1 MVLEEV
7 KLDELNKIF
16 DKNSKNVFDFLLQR
30 TVISYPEFLPGQN
43 NTALYLEKKQCEQ
56 WVVQSLGL
64 KPVGEGSYPID
75 GINDKNGYDV
85 SSLALGQT
93 PTGKMKKQTGEKSLS
108 QKFEDENFGDENDN
122 LDSLFNSEKY
132 DEIIKAWKNILKKKW
147 EGTIKDQ
154 NLNDLYL
161 INLILYKPENKLMI
175 FLLKINHNNL
185 DEVTKGKVSAKK
197 TSVWFN
203 NFIDEKFGNVKVY
216 KSKKRGE
223 LRICPQ
229 EFIKNKSFLNF
240 DINNK
245 IDTKNLREIFDNK
258 NKKNKYLLKQ
268 SKRIKKFFSKLKD

>member
-7 KLDELNKIF
+7 KIDELNKIF
-16 DKNSKNVFDFLLQR
+16 DNKSKKVFDYLLQR

-75 GINDKNGYDV
+75 GINNKIGYDV

-147 EGTIKDQ
+147 VGTIKGQ
-154 NLNDLYL
+154 NLKDLYL
-161 INLILYKPENKLMI
+161 INLILL
-175 FLLKINHNNL
+175 
-185 DEVTKGKVSAKK
+185 
-197 TSVWFN
+197 
-203 NFIDEKFGNVKVY
+203 
-216 KSKKRGE
+216 
-223 LRICPQ
+223 
-229 EFIKNKSFLNF
+229 
-240 DINNK
+240 
-245 IDTKNLREIFDNK
+245 
-258 NKKNKYLLKQ
+258 
-268 SKRIKKFFSKLKD
+268 

>member
-7 KLDELNKIF
+7 KIDELNKIF

-175 FLLKINHNNL
+175 FLLKINLNNL
-185 DEVTKGKVSAKK
+185 DEVTKGKVSPKK

-216 KSKKRGE
+216 KSKKRVE

-245 IDTKNLREIFDNK
+245 IDTKNLREIFENK

>member
-7 KLDELNKIF
+7 KIDELNKIF
-16 DKNSKNVFDFLLQR
+16 DNKSKKVFDYLLQR

-75 GINDKNGYDV
+75 GINNKIGYDV

-147 EGTIKDQ
+147 VGTIKGQ
-154 NLNDLYL
+154 NLKDLYL

-185 DEVTKGKVSAKK
+185 DEVTKGKVSPKK

-216 KSKKRGE
+216 KSKKRVE
-223 LRICPQ
+223 LRIRPQ
-229 EFIKNKSFLNF
+229 EFIKNESYLEFK
-240 DINNK
+240 IENK
-245 IDTKNLREIFDNK
+245 IKSLNLREAFENKDN
-258 NKKNKYLLKQ
+258 KNKYLLEET
-268 SKRIKKFFSKLKD
+268 KKFNEFFSGLKD

>member
-7 KLDELNKIF
+7 KIDELNKIF
-16 DKNSKNVFDFLLQR
+16 DNKSKKVFDYLLQR

-75 GINDKNGYDV
+75 GINNKIGYDV

-147 EGTIKDQ
+147 VGTIKGQ
-154 NLNDLYL
+154 NLKDLYL

-185 DEVTKGKVSAKK
+185 DEVTKGKVSHKK

-216 KSKKRGE
+216 KSKKRVE
-223 LRICPQ
+223 LRIRPQ
-229 EFIKNKSFLNF
+229 EFIKNESYLEFK
-240 DINNK
+240 IENK
-245 IDTKNLREIFDNK
+245 IKSLNLREAFENKDN
-258 NKKNKYLLKQ
+258 KNKYLLEET
-268 SKRIKKFFSKLKD
+268 KKFNEFFSGLKD

>member
-93 PTGKMKKQTGEKSLS
+93 RD
-108 QKFEDENFGDENDN
+108 F
-122 LDSLFNSEKY
+122 
-132 DEIIKAWKNILKKKW
+132 
-147 EGTIKDQ
+147 
-154 NLNDLYL
+154 
-161 INLILYKPENKLMI
+161 
-175 FLLKINHNNL
+175 
-185 DEVTKGKVSAKK
+185 
-197 TSVWFN
+197 
-203 NFIDEKFGNVKVY
+203 
-216 KSKKRGE
+216 
-223 LRICPQ
+223 
-229 EFIKNKSFLNF
+229 
-240 DINNK
+240 
-245 IDTKNLREIFDNK
+245 
-258 NKKNKYLLKQ
+258 
-268 SKRIKKFFSKLKD
+268 

>member
-7 KLDELNKIF
+7 KIDELNKIF
-16 DKNSKNVFDFLLQR
+16 DNKSKKVFDYLLQR

-75 GINDKNGYDV
+75 GINNKIGYDV

-147 EGTIKDQ
+147 VGTIKGQ
-154 NLNDLYL
+154 NLKDLYL

-185 DEVTKGKVSAKK
+185 DEVTKGKVSHKK

-216 KSKKRGE
+216 KSKKRVE
-223 LRICPQ
+223 LRIRPQ
-229 EFIKNKSFLNF
+229 EFIKNESYLEFK
-240 DINNK
+240 IENK
-245 IDTKNLREIFDNK
+245 IKSLNLREAFDNK
-258 NKKNKYLLKQ
+258 DNKNKYLLEET
-268 SKRIKKFFSKLKD
+268 KKFNEFFSGLKD

>member
-7 KLDELNKIF
+7 KIDELNKIF

-108 QKFEDENFGDENDN
+108 QKFEDENFGDEKDN

-175 FLLKINHNNL
+175 FLLKINLNNL
-185 DEVTKGKVSAKK
+185 DEVTKGKVSPKK

-216 KSKKRGE
+216 KSKKRVE

-245 IDTKNLREIFDNK
+245 IDTKNLREIFENK
-258 NKKNKYLLKQ
+258 NKKNIYLLKQ

>member
-93 PTGKMKKQTGEKSLS
+93 NRIPLIAASWIPILATSIFSVIGLLQINEK
-108 QKFEDENFGDENDN
+108 
-122 LDSLFNSEKY
+122 
-132 DEIIKAWKNILKKKW
+132 
-147 EGTIKDQ
+147 
-154 NLNDLYL
+154 
-161 INLILYKPENKLMI
+161 
-175 FLLKINHNNL
+175 
-185 DEVTKGKVSAKK
+185 
-197 TSVWFN
+197 
-203 NFIDEKFGNVKVY
+203 
-216 KSKKRGE
+216 
-223 LRICPQ
+223 
-229 EFIKNKSFLNF
+229 
-240 DINNK
+240 
-245 IDTKNLREIFDNK
+245 
-258 NKKNKYLLKQ
+258 
-268 SKRIKKFFSKLKD
+268 

>member
-7 KLDELNKIF
+7 KIDELNKIF
-16 DKNSKNVFDFLLQR
+16 DNKSKKVFDYLLQR

-75 GINDKNGYDV
+75 GINNKIGYDV

-93 PTGKMKKQTGEKSLS
+93 PTGKMKKQTGEKSLI
-108 QKFEDENFGDENDN
+108 QKFEDENFGYENYN
-122 LDSLFNSEKY
+122 LDRLFNAEKY

-147 EGTIKDQ
+147 VGTIKGQ
-154 NLNDLYL
+154 NLKDLYL

-185 DEVTKGKVSAKK
+185 DEVTKGKVSHKK

-216 KSKKRGE
+216 KSKKRVE
-223 LRICPQ
+223 LRIRPQ
-229 EFIKNKSFLNF
+229 EFIKNESYLEFK
-240 DINNK
+240 IENK
-245 IDTKNLREIFDNK
+245 IKSLNLREAFDNK
-258 NKKNKYLLKQ
+258 DNKNKYLLEET
-268 SKRIKKFFSKLKD
+268 KKFNEFFSGLKD

>member
-216 KSKKRGE
+216 KSKKRVE

-229 EFIKNKSFLNF
+229 EFINNKSFLNF

>member
-1 MVLEEV
+1 
-7 KLDELNKIF
+7 
-16 DKNSKNVFDFLLQR
+16 
-30 TVISYPEFLPGQN
+30 
-43 NTALYLEKKQCEQ
+43 
-56 WVVQSLGL
+56 
-64 KPVGEGSYPID
+64 
-75 GINDKNGYDV
+75 
-85 SSLALGQT
+85 
-93 PTGKMKKQTGEKSLS
+93 MKKQTGEKSLS

-122 LDSLFNSEKY
+122 LDSLFNSGKY
-132 DEIIKAWKNILKKKW
+132 EEIIKAWKNILKKKW

-185 DEVTKGKVSAKK
+185 DEVTKGKVSPKK

-216 KSKKRGE
+216 KSKKRVE

-245 IDTKNLREIFDNK
+245 IDTKNLREIFENK

>member
-7 KLDELNKIF
+7 KIDELNKIF

-216 KSKKRGE
+216 KSKKRVE

>member
-7 KLDELNKIF
+7 KIDELNKIF

-75 GINDKNGYDV
+75 GINNKNGYDV

-122 LDSLFNSEKY
+122 LDSLFNSGKY
-132 DEIIKAWKNILKKKW
+132 EEIIKAWKNILKKKW

-185 DEVTKGKVSAKK
+185 DEVTKGKVSPKK

-216 KSKKRGE
+216 KSKKRVE

-245 IDTKNLREIFDNK
+245 IDTKNLREIFENK

>member
-75 GINDKNGYDV
+75 GINNKIGYDV

-216 KSKKRGE
+216 KSKKRVE

>member
-7 KLDELNKIF
+7 KIDELNKIF
-16 DKNSKNVFDFLLQR
+16 DNKSKKVFDYLLQR

-75 GINDKNGYDV
+75 GINNKIGYDV

-147 EGTIKDQ
+147 VGTIKDQ
-154 NLNDLYL
+154 NLKDLYL

-185 DEVTKGKVSAKK
+185 DEVTKGKVSPKK

-216 KSKKRGE
+216 KSKKRVE
-223 LRICPQ
+223 LRIRPQ
-229 EFIKNKSFLNF
+229 EFIKNESYLEFK
-240 DINNK
+240 IENK
-245 IDTKNLREIFDNK
+245 IKSLNLREAFENKDN
-258 NKKNKYLLKQ
+258 KNKYLLEET
-268 SKRIKKFFSKLKD
+268 KKFNEFFSGLKD

>member
-7 KLDELNKIF
+7 KIDELNKIF
-16 DKNSKNVFDFLLQR
+16 DNKSKKVFDYLLQR

-75 GINDKNGYDV
+75 GINNKIGYDV

-185 DEVTKGKVSAKK
+185 DEVTKGKVSPKK

-216 KSKKRGE
+216 KSKKRVE
-223 LRICPQ
+223 LRIRPQ
-229 EFIKNKSFLNF
+229 EFIKNESYLEFK
-240 DINNK
+240 IENK
-245 IDTKNLREIFDNK
+245 IKSLNLREAFENKDN
-258 NKKNKYLLKQ
+258 KNKYLLEET
-268 SKRIKKFFSKLKD
+268 KKFNEFFSGLKD

>member
-7 KLDELNKIF
+7 KIDELNKIF

-185 DEVTKGKVSAKK
+185 DEVTKGKVSPKK

-216 KSKKRGE
+216 KSKKRVE

-245 IDTKNLREIFDNK
+245 IDTKNLREIFENK